1 MVSQERSDSHAG
13 AVLRTSFRYE
23 IPSSSVA
30 SPIRI
35 PTELRIGSALRR
47 RTLVTHRWL
56 PQQKRIEESKD
67 SRGGFDLID
76 TPRAMGLSHDKICIG
91 YRKSYTIMNL
101 TTGMIIS
108 ELPIAT
114 GHEPVINC
122 LQDRTQWCV
131 QMDTSTVFLNSDFE
145 PLYKNGVVWKDVPSG
160 IVQAS
165 PYVLALMNQSIDIC
179 TFNGSQSVPVQQI
192 PHKGLSAI
200 GKCRLWMDA
209 QTQRI
214 YSGTTTDMVVLEPI
228 SVPIQLQNYMGTYK
242 YDLALILI
250 RAVLGMS
257 MTSSVNDGPRNADGH
272 ARGNL
277 DLSTIPKDVVFSEEA
292 QPTNRVRMA
301 WRFDLNGSISFSRP
315 RTQSSRGNHR
325 LAKHL
330 APIRLSV
337 KTRSGSNTIVLE
349 RCMPFNYS
357 IDSSSNKRL
366 LSSMN
371 FSLIQP
377 RSFHCAPR
385 CPATFG

>member
-1 MVSQERSDSHAG
+1 M
-13 AVLRTSFRYE
+13 
-23 IPSSSVA
+23 A

-47 RTLVTHRWL
+47 RTLVSHRWL
-56 PQQKRIEESKD
+56 PQQKRIEENKD
-67 SRGGFDLID
+67 SRGGFELFD
-76 TPRAMGLSHDKICIG
+76 TPRVMGLSHDKVCIG
-91 YRKSYTIMNL
+91 YRKNYSIVSL
-101 TTGMIIS
+101 ITGLLIN
-108 ELPIAT
+108 ELPITT
-114 GHEPVINC
+114 GHEPMINC

-131 QMDTSTVFLNSDFE
+131 QMDTSTIFLNSDFE

-214 YSGTTTDMVVLEPI
+214 YSGTPTDVVVLEPI

-257 MTSSVNDGPRNADGH
+257 MTSSVSDGPRNADGH

-277 DLSTIPKDVVFSEEA
+277 DQSTMPKEVVFPDQA
-292 QPTNRVRMA
+292 QPSNRVRIA
-301 WRFDLNGSISFSRP
+301 
-315 RTQSSRGNHR
+315 
-325 LAKHL
+325 
-330 APIRLSV
+330 
-337 KTRSGSNTIVLE
+337 
-349 RCMPFNYS
+349 
-357 IDSSSNKRL
+357 
-366 LSSMN
+366 
-371 FSLIQP
+371 
-377 RSFHCAPR
+377 
-385 CPATFG
+385 